1 MRVVVAPDSFKE
13 SLSAEKVAQAIAD
26 GVRDAL
32 PSATIL
38 CVPMADGGEGS
49 LDAVLAASGGERRL
63 GQVSNAN
70 GHVVEAGW
78 GWLGDGNAF
87 IEMAAAAGLEQIP
100 VQQRK
105 PLEATSYGVGQLI
118 QQALDAGARRIVLGL
133 GGSACNDAGAG
144 LLQALGVRL
153 LDDAGRALPPGGAAL
168 QRLASISLDDMD
180 ARLPDVSFELA
191 VDVDNPLCGPSGA
204 SAIFGPQ
211 KGATPAEVAALDQAL
226 AHFASVCAQH
236 FGKDEQNTPG
246 MGAAGGLGFAIKTCF
261 TARLRPGVELI
272 AELAGLVSALEGA
285 DLVFTGEGR
294 MDAQTLSGKTPAGVA
309 RYASQRG
316 IPVIAIAGS
325 LGEGY
330 QALYNVGVTAAF
342 SLAPGPIA
350 LEQACEHAAAYLRER
365 ARDCTRLWV
374 AASAARPEVET
385 CVLNGQQ

>member
-1 MRVVVAPDSFKE
+1 MHVVVAPDSFKE
-13 SLSAEKVAQAIAD
+13 SLAAEKVAQAIAD

-32 PSATIL
+32 PSATVVCI
-38 CVPMADGGEGS
+38 PMADGGEGS
-49 LDAVLAASGGERRL
+49 LDAVLAASGGERRWAK
-63 GQVSNAN
+63 VRNAN
-70 GHVVEAGW
+70 NQEVDACW
-78 GWLGDGNAF
+78 GWLDDGNAF

-100 VQQRK
+100 ARQRK
-105 PLEATSYGVGQLI
+105 PLDASSYGVGQLI
-118 QQALDAGARRIVLGL
+118 HHALEAGARRIVLGL

-153 LDDAGRALPPGGAAL
+153 LDEAGQPLPPGGAAL
-168 QRLASISLDDMD
+168 RRLASISLDDID
-180 ARLPDVSFELA
+180 PRLLCVGFELA
-191 VDVDNPLCGPSGA
+191 VDVDNPLCGPTGA

-211 KGATPAEVAALDQAL
+211 KGASAADVATLDQAL
-226 AHFASVCAQH
+226 AHFASVCAKH
-236 FGKDEQNTPG
+236 FGKDEQNVPG

-261 TARLRPGVELI
+261 SARLRPGVELI
-272 AELAGLVSALEGA
+272 AELAGLVPALEGA

-330 QALYNVGVTAAF
+330 EALYNIGVTAAF

-350 LEQACEHAAAYLRER
+350 LDQACEHAAIYLRER
-365 ARDCTRLWV
+365 ARDCTRLWL
-374 AASAARPEVET
+374 AARAARPDVET
-385 CVLNGQQ
+385 CIAAGQQ